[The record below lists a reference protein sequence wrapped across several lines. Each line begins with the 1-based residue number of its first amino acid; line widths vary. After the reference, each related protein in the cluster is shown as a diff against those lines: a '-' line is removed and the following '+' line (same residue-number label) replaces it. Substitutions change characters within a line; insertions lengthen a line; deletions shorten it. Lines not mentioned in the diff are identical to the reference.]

1 MTGLPFANI
10 DPIAFQFGP
19 LVVRWY
25 ALAYIAGILL
35 GWWYA
40 RRLIRQWESPVDKE
54 SLDDFVLWATV
65 GIVVGGRLGYV
76 LFYNLDQYLT
86 DPIQI
91 LVIWQGGMSFHGGLA
106 GVIVAAWL
114 FARRRGFPILAFSD
128 LIACAAPIGL
138 FFGRIA
144 NFINGELYGRVVELP
159 WAVVFPNGGPLP
171 RHPSQ
176 LYEALLEGLVL
187 FTLLAV
193 LARRSALHRKPGL
206 LSGVFLIGYG
216 LARFAVEFVREPDA
230 QLGLVF
236 GPFSMGQALS
246 APLVVLGVLLFFCAL
261 ATAAHGSRCER
272 AAMD

>member
-1 MTGLPFANI
+1 MTGLAYPNI
-10 DPIAFQFGP
+10 DPVAFQIGP

-25 ALAYIAGILL
+25 ALAYIAGIVL

-40 RRLIRQWESPVDKE
+40 KRLLRQWALPVDRQ
-54 SLDDFVLWATV
+54 SLDDFVVWATV

-76 LFYNLDQYLT
+76 LFYNLDQYLA
-86 DPIQI
+86 DPIQV
-91 LVIWQGGMSFHGGLA
+91 LVIWHGGMSFHGGLA

-114 FARRRGFPILAFSD
+114 FARRRGFPVLAFSD

-144 NFINGELYGRVVELP
+144 NFINGELYGRVAELP
-159 WAVVFPNGGPLP
+159 WAMVFPNGGPLP

-176 LYEALLEGLVL
+176 LYEAALEGLLL
-187 FTLLAV
+187 FILLAV
-193 LARRSALHRKPGL
+193 LARRSGIFAKPGL

-230 QLGLVF
+230 QLGLIF
-236 GPFSMGQALS
+236 GPFSMGQMLS
-246 APLVVLGVLLFFCAL
+246 APLVVLGILLVVWAL
-261 ATAAHGSRCER
+261 GTAAPGGNCGR
-272 AAMD
+272 ASAE